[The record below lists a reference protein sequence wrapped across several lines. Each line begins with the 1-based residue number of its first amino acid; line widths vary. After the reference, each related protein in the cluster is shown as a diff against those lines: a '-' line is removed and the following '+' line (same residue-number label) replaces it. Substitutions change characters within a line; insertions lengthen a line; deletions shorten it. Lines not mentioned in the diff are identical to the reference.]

1 MLSVAIL
8 AAGKGTRM
16 ESSLPKVLHKISG
29 KSLLE
34 RVIDSCVELKPD
46 QIFVITG
53 HKSKEVQKSIPK
65 DKKINFVIQEP
76 QSGTG
81 HAIQVLCK
89 EVKKHEGKLLVL
101 NGDVPLIRPST
112 LKRLLY
118 LHDSKNAD
126 VSLITTKKTNPHGY
140 GRVFLKGSFIERIV
154 EEKDCNDLERENPLI
169 NAGVYCFNWGNLSEI
184 INTLQSNNNQKEI
197 YLTDTISL
205 LKNSSSLEV
214 EDNGELQGINN
225 RIQLSE
231 CEECIQNSIKEKH
244 MLNGYLKLPEV
255 KRNKFEVVID
265 PGHGGPDPGAIG
277 IGGIRETDVVLEV
290 SKIVKNLLSE
300 KGVKV
305 RLTRTNDVDLDLP
318 PRVSIAN
325 NTDADIFVS
334 IHANASRGKRRDING
349 LETFYYRG
357 WRGRLLAKR
366 IQKQIL
372 RVSPGSPDRGVKQG
386 RFYVIK
392 NTRMPAV
399 LVEIGFLTGRLDARR
414 LEKINH
420 RKRLAYAIAKGI
432 LEYLD
437 KVG

>member
-1 MLSVAIL
+1 MIKILDNKLFRYLSVFLFLNSSILPAKSSSAL
-8 AAGKGTRM
+8 AAWAINTYG
-16 ESSLPKVLHKISG
+16 VLELRTKSNTNLKAYFQKANQISG
-29 KSLLE
+29 D
-34 RVIDSCVELKPD
+34 RFWVDFPGELKNPRTIKGNGPIKEIRLGKPNKGKTRLVIEFKKETYLKPLTWRLVGLD
-46 QIFVITG
+46 QNRWRIKLFD
-53 HKSKEVQKSIPK
+53 PK
-65 DKKINFVIQEP
+65 FSFKQIGEGLVEKRPKNIKINQ
-76 QSGTG
+76 
-81 HAIQVLCK
+81 
-89 EVKKHEGKLLVL
+89 
-101 NGDVPLIRPST
+101 
-112 LKRLLY
+112 
-118 LHDSKNAD
+118 
-126 VSLITTKKTNPHGY
+126 
-140 GRVFLKGSFIERIV
+140 
-154 EEKDCNDLERENPLI
+154 
-169 NAGVYCFNWGNLSEI
+169 
-184 INTLQSNNNQKEI
+184 
-197 YLTDTISL
+197 
-205 LKNSSSLEV
+205 NSSYKKKS
-214 EDNGELQGINN
+214 DY
-225 RIQLSE
+225 
-231 CEECIQNSIKEKH
+231 
-244 MLNGYLKLPEV
+244 GYFKLPDV
-255 KRNKFEVVID
+255 KRNKFLVVID

-277 IGGIRETDVVLEV
+277 IGGIRETDVVLEI

-305 RLTRTNDVDLDLP
+305 RLTRKNEVDLDLP

-325 NTDADIFVS
+325 NTNADNLVS

-349 LETFYYRG
+349 LETFYFRG

-414 LEKINH
+414 LEKITH

>member
-1 MLSVAIL
+1 MIEFLDNKLFRYLSVFLFLNCSIIPVKSSSAL
-8 AAGKGTRM
+8 AAWSINTNG
-16 ESSLPKVLHKISG
+16 VLELRTKSNTNLKAYFQKANQISG
-29 KSLLE
+29 D
-34 RVIDSCVELKPD
+34 RFWVDFPGELKNPRTIKGNGPIKEIRLGKPD
-46 QIFVITG
+46 KGKTRLVIEF
-53 HKSKEVQKSIPK
+53 KEETYLKPLTWQMVGLDQNRWRIKLFKPK
-65 DKKINFVIQEP
+65 YSFKKIGEGLVE
-76 QSGTG
+76 
-81 HAIQVLCK
+81 
-89 EVKKHEGKLLVL
+89 KKRGNIKA
-101 NGDVPLIRPST
+101 NQNLIH
-112 LKRLLY
+112 KK
-118 LHDSKNAD
+118 KN
-126 VSLITTKKTNPHGY
+126 NY
-140 GRVFLKGSFIERIV
+140 
-154 EEKDCNDLERENPLI
+154 
-169 NAGVYCFNWGNLSEI
+169 
-184 INTLQSNNNQKEI
+184 
-197 YLTDTISL
+197 
-205 LKNSSSLEV
+205 
-214 EDNGELQGINN
+214 
-225 RIQLSE
+225 
-231 CEECIQNSIKEKH
+231 
-244 MLNGYLKLPEV
+244 GYLKLPEV

-290 SKIVKNLLSE
+290 SKIVKKLLSE

-305 RLTRTNDVDLDLP
+305 RLTRINDVDLDLP

-414 LEKINH
+414 LEKPTH

-432 LEYLD
+432 LEYLYII
-437 KVG
+437 G